1 MDYLLTA
8 LQALDDSDQREL
20 TRFIALKKNKSD
32 RKDLSLL
39 EDLLKGKKEKDL
51 SKQETDAQNQNRKRI
66 WHSLADFIAWKE
78 MQDDTSPIAKMMSYV
93 SLARYLFTLRLHKP
107 GWKFLNKAEDLA
119 QISERYDILKSIFM
133 LKLENS
139 QYDFAEDIQETI
151 RKIEINNK
159 LLDIDERI
167 LIATNVIRNKLNE
180 MKELPRKISFN
191 KIIEETLDN
200 FDLSF
205 TSFKSARQIH
215 DLLVIIRSTYLVV
228 NNLHNFESFAASQ
241 YDRIVKNNGF
251 DVFNHYYK
259 LEILYMI
266 AHANF
271 RNRNFE
277 RANLYLEEL
286 NRNIELFNHDHSS
299 RYFPKYIAM
308 KTNLLSFEGKN
319 EEAIKL
325 CESTLNDKK
334 LKISLKDSYSV
345 NLNLIVF
352 NFNAKR
358 FRQANKL
365 FLFSPHT
372 DDFLVKR
379 LGVEWVMR
387 KNLIFAIVQYEV
399 GHEEICLSTIRKME
413 RKYAGVLRMHGYERA
428 KNYLILLKQFVNDP
442 HQFSKSK
449 FYEDAQKQL
458 FAKSFDMEEY
468 KMIAFYSW
476 LKSKAEKLDYYE
488 TMRELIKMNSN

>member
-1 MDYLLTA
+1 
-8 LQALDDSDQREL
+8 
-20 TRFIALKKNKSD
+20 
-32 RKDLSLL
+32 
-39 EDLLKGKKEKDL
+39 
-51 SKQETDAQNQNRKRI
+51 
-66 WHSLADFIAWKE
+66 
-78 MQDDTSPIAKMMSYV
+78 
-93 SLARYLFTLRLHKP
+93 
-107 GWKFLNKAEDLA
+107 
-119 QISERYDILKSIFM
+119 
-133 LKLENS
+133 
-139 QYDFAEDIQETI
+139 
-151 RKIEINNK
+151 
-159 LLDIDERI
+159 
-167 LIATNVIRNKLNE
+167 
-180 MKELPRKISFN
+180 
-191 KIIEETLDN
+191 
-200 FDLSF
+200 
-205 TSFKSARQIH
+205 
-215 DLLVIIRSTYLVV
+215 
-228 NNLHNFESFAASQ
+228 
-241 YDRIVKNNGF
+241 
-251 DVFNHYYK
+251 
-259 LEILYMI
+259 
-266 AHANF
+266 
-271 RNRNFE
+271 
-277 RANLYLEEL
+277 
-286 NRNIELFNHDHSS
+286 
-299 RYFPKYIAM
+299 M

-399 GHEEICLSTIRKME
+399 GHEDICLSTIRKME

-428 KNYLILLKQFVNDP
+428 KNYLILLKQFVNNP

-476 LKSKAEKLDYYE
+476 LKSKAEKTDYYE
-488 TMRELIKMNSN
+488 TMKELIRVNSN

>member
-1 MDYLLTA
+1 MDYLSTA
-8 LQALDDSDQREL
+8 LQALEEPDQREF
-20 TRFIALKKNKSD
+20 TRFITLKKNKSD
-32 RKDLSLL
+32 RKDLQLI
-39 EDLLKGKKEKDL
+39 EELLKGNKEKAL
-51 SKQETDAQNQNRKRI
+51 TKRETDAQNQNRKRI
-66 WHSLADFIAWKE
+66 WQSLADFITWKE
-78 MQDDTSPIAKMMSYV
+78 MQDDSSPIARMMSYV
-93 SLARYLFTLRLHKP
+93 SLARYLFNLRLHKP
-107 GWKFLNKAEDLA
+107 GWKFLNKAEELA
-119 QISERYDILKSIFM
+119 QLSERYDILKSIYM

-139 QYDFAEDIQETI
+139 QYDFAEDIQVTIKKMET
-151 RKIEINNK
+151 NNR

-191 KIIEETLDN
+191 SIIEDTLDK
-200 FDLSF
+200 FHLSYS
-205 TSFKSARQIH
+205 SFKSARQIH

-228 NNLHNFESFAASQ
+228 NNLHNFESFASSQ

-259 LEILYMI
+259 LEILYML

-277 RANLYLEEL
+277 RANLFLQEL
-286 NRNIELFNHDHSS
+286 KENIELFNQDHAS

-319 EEAIKL
+319 EEAIRL
-325 CESTLNDKK
+325 CESTVSNKK
-334 LKISLKDSYSV
+334 LKISLKDAYSI
-345 NLNLIVF
+345 NLNMIVF
-352 NFNAKR
+352 YFNLKKYK
-358 FRQANKL
+358 QANKL

-387 KNLIFAIVQYEV
+387 KNLIYAIVQYEL
-399 GHEEICLSTIRKME
+399 GHEDICLATIRKME
-413 RKYAGVLRMHGYERA
+413 RKYTDVLRMHGYERA
-428 KNYLILLKQFVNDP
+428 KNYLTMLKQFVNDP

-449 FYEDAQKQL
+449 FYEDVQKQL
-458 FAKSFDMEEY
+458 FARTFDMEEY

-476 LKSKAEKLDYYE
+476 LKSKAEKTDYFE
-488 TMRELIKMNSN
+488 TMKELIRLNSK